1 MSEGAKKV
9 TNQAR
14 GLRTGS
20 LSEDAIESYLQNHL
34 DFFERHSALLEK
46 LRLPHARGGAAVS
59 LVERQVDVLRERHKV
74 LDQRLHELVEVA
86 RTNELLGEKVHR
98 LARRLIG
105 ARGQEAVV
113 AVVESALREDF
124 NARNAVLIVFGA
136 PSAQDN
142 RSGSFL
148 RVLERT
154 ASDLKMFDALF
165 ESGKP
170 RCGQIRDTQRDYLF
184 GKETVEIGS
193 VALLPLGP
201 SAAIGLLAIGSADA
215 QHYHP
220 GMNTEILVRIG
231 ELIAQ
236 ALANG

>member
-14 GLRTGS
+14 GLRTEA
-20 LSEDAIESYLQNHL
+20 LSEEAVAQYLQKHL
-34 DFFERHSALLEK
+34 DFFERHSTVLEK
-46 LRLPHARGGAAVS
+46 LRLPHARGSATVS
-59 LVERQVDVLRERHKV
+59 LVERQVDVLRERHKA
-74 LDQRLHELVEVA
+74 LEQRLQELVAVA
-86 RTNELLGEKVHR
+86 RTNEQLGEKVHR

-105 ARGQEAVV
+105 AREREAVV

-124 NARNAVLIVFGA
+124 NARNSVLIVFGT
-136 PSAQDN
+136 PRPQNS
-142 RSGSFL
+142 RGGTFL

-154 ASDLKMFDALF
+154 SPDLKMFDALL

-201 SAAIGLLAIGSADA
+201 GGAIGLLAVGSADA
-215 QHYHP
+215 QHFHP

-236 ALANG
+236 ALAN

>member
-1 MSEGAKKV
+1 V

-14 GLRTGS
+14 GLRA
-20 LSEDAIESYLQNHL
+20 DALTE
-34 DFFERHSALLEK
+34 EA
-46 LRLPHARGGAAVS
+46 
-59 LVERQVDVLRERHKV
+59 
-74 LDQRLHELVEVA
+74 
-86 RTNELLGEKVHR
+86 NEQLGEKVHK

-105 ARGQEAVV
+105 ARGREAVI
-113 AVVESALREDF
+113 AIVEATLREDF
-124 NARNAVLIVFGA
+124 NARNATLIVFGVPTA
-136 PSAQDN
+136 KATT
-142 RSGSFL
+142 GSFL

-154 ASDLKMFDALF
+154 AAEVKMFDPLL

-201 SAAIGLLAIGSADA
+201 SGSLGLLAIGSADA
-215 QHYHP
+215 QHFHP
-220 GMNTEILVRIG
+220 GMNTELLVRIG

-236 ALANG
+236 ALAAG